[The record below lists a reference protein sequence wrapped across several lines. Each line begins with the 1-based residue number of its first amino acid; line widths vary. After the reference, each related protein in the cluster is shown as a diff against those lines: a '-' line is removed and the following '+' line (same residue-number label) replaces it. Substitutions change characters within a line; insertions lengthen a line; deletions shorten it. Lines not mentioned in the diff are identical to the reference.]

1 MNRKTLLIVGGS
13 LTVAAFLLGFVP
25 QYRKVKDLED
35 QLDATRQE
43 LKLEQSKLQMAD
55 LSLLIGLVYGEGNL
69 RNFGLAGRQS
79 TKLFDRVRNM
89 AGPET
94 DPNRRAFLQ
103 ESLAGRDAVTAGLA
117 KGDPGTLPA
126 VQDLVQRAL
135 KASPLAGSDASAGCQ
150 DFDAPRD
157 LARTSA

>member
-13 LTVAAFLLGFVP
+13 LAVVFFLLGFVP

-55 LSLLIGLVYGEGNL
+55 LSLLIGRVYLEANL
-69 RNFGLAGRQS
+69 KNFGLAGQYS
-79 TKLFDRVRNM
+79 TKFFDRVRTM

-94 DPNRRAFLQ
+94 DPNRKAFLQ
-103 ESLAGRDAVTAGLA
+103 EALAARDTVTAGLA
-117 KGDPGTLPA
+117 KGDPSTLPA
-126 VQDLVQRAL
+126 VQDLFQSAL
-135 KASPLAGSDASAGCQ
+135 KASGSSGQ
-150 DFDAPRD
+150 
-157 LARTSA
+157 